1 VYSDEDLNS
10 AVAAGALSAEAA
22 ANFRSHMSQMRAL
35 PHASEEDFRL
45 LNSFNDIFV
54 SIGIVILLVAVGA
67 IGQALAGMIAPVPV
81 WPEIP
86 DGGLSSPKISQAYD
100 AAWEQYAAESAR
112 NNSATSM
119 LAGLLVAATAWP
131 LAEFFTRKR
140 RMALPSILLLLAF
153 VGGSFAAIYG
163 GGTLLLATDTNEA
176 LGALLV
182 SGAALFAA
190 GAAFLHWRRF
200 MVPITVAAGSAAIAG
215 TIIALAV
222 AAFGPDTIEQEGVLA
237 LIFAAGLCVFALAM
251 RWDMS
256 DRARTTRRSDVAF
269 WLHLTAAPM
278 IAHPVFALLGVTDG
292 DDPGMGSAFGVLA
305 VYIGFGLVALAT
317 DRRALLVSA
326 LAYVLFA
333 LTFLL
338 RQFGAVELNFALTAL
353 VIGSALLSLSAFWQP
368 IRRAVVTLLP
378 SQVQAVLPAT
388 EEPAFVPESGARP
401 A

>member
-1 VYSDEDLNS
+1 MYSDEDLNS
-10 AVAAGALSAEAA
+10 AVASGALSAEAA
-22 ANFRSHMSQMRAL
+22 ANFRAHMSAMRHL

-54 SIGIVILLVAVGA
+54 SIGVVILLVAVGA
-67 IGQALAGMIAPVPV
+67 IGQALAGVIAPDPV
-81 WPEIP
+81 WPNVGSLPYE
-86 DGGLSSPKISQAYD
+86 SEAYQAAYATYD
-100 AAWEQYAAESAR
+100 AASDR
-112 NNSATSM
+112 NGSATAM
-119 LAGLLVAATAWP
+119 LAGLFVAAAAWP
-131 LAEFFTRKR
+131 LSEFFTRKR

-153 VGGSFAAIYG
+153 VGGIFAAVCG
-163 GGTLLLATDTNEA
+163 GGMLVLATKTNET

-182 SGAALFAA
+182 SGAALVAA

-200 MVPITVAAGSAAIAG
+200 MVPITVAAGSAA
-215 TIIALAV
+215 V
-222 AAFGPDTIEQEGVLA
+222 AATVVALVASLIGPDNLDGEHVLA

-251 RWDMS
+251 RWDIS

-278 IAHPVFALLGVTDG
+278 IAHPVFALLGVTEG
-292 DDPGMGSAFGVLA
+292 DNPGVGAAVGVLA
-305 VYIGFGLVALAT
+305 VYIGFGIVALAT

-333 LTFLL
+333 LTFLF
-338 RQFGAVELNFALTAL
+338 REFGAVELNFALTAL

-378 SQVQAVLPAT
+378 AGVQAMLPAIET
-388 EEPAFVPESGARP
+388 PGFAPGNGAIPA
-401 A
+401 